1 MARTKNM
8 SHDYSEDQLVEQP
21 TIRLFD
27 DLGWETVLAGH
38 IPQLAPLPS
47 PN

>member
-1 MARTKNM
+1 MF
-8 SHDYSEDQLVEQP
+8 HDCNEDQLVEQP
-21 TIRLFD
+21 AIGLFED
-27 DLGWETVLAGH
+27 IDGETVLAGH